1 MAKYAKKVVEQAKAW
16 LGKKESNGSHKAIID
31 IYNDHK
37 PLPGG
42 YKVKYT
48 DSWCATFVSAVAIK
62 LGYEDI
68 IPIECSCQRMI
79 ELFKKAGIWVEDENR
94 TPQPGDIIFYD
105 WEDKGTG
112 DNQGWSDHV
121 GIVEKVSGGKITV
134 IEGNYS
140 ETVKR
145 RNIAVNGKFI
155 RGFGIPNYDKENATQ
170 GKNEPVKIV
179 NKTAT
184 AEEYNLTAFVKE
196 VQKAIGAKVDGIA
209 GAETIG
215 KTITVSAKTNRLH
228 AVVKPLQKRLNAL
241 GFNCGTVDGIAGAKF
256 TAAVQAYQKANGCTS
271 DGIITAR
278 NKTWKKL
285 LGIL

>member
-1 MAKYAKKVVEQAKAW
+1 MAKYANKVVEQAKAW

-31 IYNDHK
+31 IYNEHK

-62 LGYEDI
+62 LGYTDI

-79 ELFKKAGIWVEDENR
+79 ELFKKAGIWVENEDR

-105 WEDKGTG
+105 WEDKGIG

-121 GIVEKVSGGKITV
+121 GIVEKVSGKKITV

-140 ETVKR
+140 NAVKR
-145 RNIAVNGKFI
+145 RDIAVNGKFI
-155 RGFGIPNYDKENATQ
+155 RGFGIPDYGNENVTQ
-170 GKNEPVKIV
+170 SKNEPVKAT
-179 NKTAT
+179 NKENAS
-184 AEEYNLTAFVKE
+184 EEYNQTDFIKE

-209 GAETIG
+209 GSETIG

-228 AVVKPLQKRLNAL
+228 AAVKPIQKRLNAL
-241 GFNCGTVDGIAGAKF
+241 GYDCGTVDGIAGTKF
-256 TAAVQAYQKANGCTS
+256 TVAVQAYQKANGCVS

-278 NKTWKKL
+278 NKTWKTL
-285 LGIL
+285 LGML

>member
-1 MAKYAKKVVEQAKAW
+1 
-16 LGKKESNGSHKAIID
+16 
-31 IYNDHK
+31 
-37 PLPGG
+37 
-42 YKVKYT
+42 
-48 DSWCATFVSAVAIK
+48 
-62 LGYEDI
+62 
-68 IPIECSCQRMI
+68 MI

-121 GIVEKVSGGKITV
+121 GIVEKVSGGKIIV

-140 ETVKR
+140 EAVKR

-170 GKNEPVKIV
+170 GKNEPVKTID
-179 NKTAT
+179 KTTT
-184 AEEYNLTAFVKE
+184 AEEYGLTDFVKE

-209 GAETIG
+209 GVETIG

-256 TAAVQAYQKANGCTS
+256 TAAVQAYQKANGCVS

>member
-1 MAKYAKKVVEQAKAW
+1 M
-16 LGKKESNGSHKAIID
+16 
-31 IYNDHK
+31 
-37 PLPGG
+37 
-42 YKVKYT
+42 
-48 DSWCATFVSAVAIK
+48 
-62 LGYEDI
+62 
-68 IPIECSCQRMI
+68 
-79 ELFKKAGIWVEDENR
+79 EDENR

-140 ETVKR
+140 EAVKR

-170 GKNEPVKIV
+170 GKNEPVKVV
-179 NKTAT
+179 NKVDAS
-184 AEEYNLTAFVKE
+184 EEYNLTAFVKE

-215 KTITVSAKTNRLH
+215 KTITVSAKVNRLH

-241 GFNCGTVDGIAGAKF
+241 GFDCGTVDGIAGTKF
-256 TAAVQAYQKANGCTS
+256 TVAVQAYQKANGCVS

-285 LGIL
+285 LGML